1 VPKAS
6 DVKRTFLFVLIITLL
21 ALTGGFAGAQ
31 QATKVPRI
39 GYLGLDDPSSHL
51 FKSFRQGLREVGYT
65 EGQNIILEPRF
76 AYGNNWRLNGLA
88 AELVGLNV
96 NAIVTQNTPA
106 LNAARNA
113 TRTIPIVMVYL
124 GDPVAVGIVASRE
137 RPGGNVTG
145 VSGMATEL
153 GGKWLELLKETV
165 PGISR
170 VAVLWSAG
178 FEMEPTMKGMQA
190 TARSLGVE
198 LQSAQ
203 VKAYAAPLGFGYWR
217 GPGSRSI
224 GGAFN
229 WATRGQVGAF
239 ILLPSSILGENLDY
253 IADLGLKKR
262 LPGIFW
268 REDFAEAG
276 GLMAYGASQTEQFR
290 RAAFAVDKILKGA
303 KPAELPVE
311 LPTQFKLVI
320 NLKTAKE
327 IGVTIPPDMLMFADR
342 VIK

>member
-1 VPKAS
+1 MITRVPF
-6 DVKRTFLFVLIITLL
+6 FLIAVLL
-21 ALTGGFAGAQ
+21 ALSEGFAGAQ

-39 GYLGLDDPSSHL
+39 GYLGLDDPSSPL
-51 FKSFRQGLREVGYT
+51 FESFRQGLREVGYI
-65 EGQNIILEPRF
+65 EGQNIIVESRF
-76 AYGNNWRLNGLA
+76 ALGTAWRLTGLA
-88 AELVGLNV
+88 AELVRLNV
-96 NAIVTQNTPA
+96 NVIVAQGALA
-106 LNAARNA
+106 LNAARHA

-124 GDPVAVGIVASRE
+124 GDPAVAGIVASRD

-145 VSGMATEL
+145 VSGMTAEL

-198 LQSAQ
+198 LQTAE
-203 VKAYAAPLGFGYWR
+203 VKLFKPPFGWVA
-217 GPGSRSI
+217 GSV
-224 GGAFN
+224 GAAFN
-229 WATRGQVGAF
+229 WATRGQAGAF
-239 ILLPSSILGENLDY
+239 ILLPSSILSENLDY

-268 REDFAEAG
+268 RADFAEAG
-276 GLMAYGASQTEQFR
+276 GLMAYGASQTEQSR
-290 RAAFAVDKILKGA
+290 RAAYVVDKILKGA

-342 VIK
+342 IIK

>member
-1 VPKAS
+1 MPKAS
-6 DVKRTFLFVLIITLL
+6 DVKNIFLLVLIVSLL
-21 ALTGGFAGAQ
+21 ALSEGFAGAQ
-31 QATKVPRI
+31 QNKKVPRI
-39 GYLGLDDPSSHL
+39 GYLGLGDPSSAL
-51 FKSFRQGLREVGYT
+51 FKSFRQGLRELGYI
-65 EGQNIILEPRF
+65 EGQSIIIEPRF
-76 AYGNNWRLNGLA
+76 TYGNDWRLNRLA
-88 AELVGLNV
+88 AELAGLDV
-96 NAIVTQNTPA
+96 NAIVTQNTPP
-106 LNAARNA
+106 LSAAMHA

-165 PGISR
+165 PAISR
-170 VAVLWSAG
+170 VAVLWSRG
-178 FEMEPTMKGMQA
+178 FEKEPTMQGMEV
-190 TARSLGVE
+190 TARSIGVE
-198 LQSAQ
+198 LQPAE
-203 VKAYAAPLGFGYWR
+203 VKLFKPPFGLVR
-217 GPGSRSI
+217 GSVGA
-224 GGAFN
+224 AFN
-229 WATRGQVGAF
+229 WATRGQAGAF

-276 GLMAYGASQTEQFR
+276 GLMAYGANQMEQSR
-290 RAAFAVDKILKGA
+290 RAAYVVDKILKGA
-303 KPAELPVE
+303 NPAELPVE

-320 NLKTAKE
+320 NLRTAKE

>member
-1 VPKAS
+1 MAKAS
-6 DVKRTFLFVLIITLL
+6 DVKNIFLLVLIITLL
-21 ALTGGFAGAQ
+21 ALTAGLAGAQ
-31 QATKVPRI
+31 QTKKIPRI
-39 GYLGLDDPSSHL
+39 GYLGLDDPSSSL
-51 FKSFRQGLREVGYT
+51 FKSFRQGLREVGYI
-65 EGQNIILEPRF
+65 EGQSIIIEPRF
-76 AYGNNWRLNGLA
+76 AYGNDWRLNGLA
-88 AELVGLNV
+88 AELAGLNV
-96 NAIVTQNTPA
+96 NAIVTQSSPA

-145 VSGMATEL
+145 VSGMTTEL

-170 VAVLWSAG
+170 IAVLWSAG

-198 LQSAQ
+198 LESAE
-203 VKAYAAPLGFGYWR
+203 VKLLKPPFGFAGSHGR
-217 GPGSRSI
+217 PGSV
-224 GGAFN
+224 GAAFT
-229 WATRGQVGAF
+229 WATRGQAGAF
-239 ILLPSSILGENLDY
+239 VLLPSSILNDNLGY
-253 IADLGLKKR
+253 IAELALRRR

-268 REDFAEAG
+268 RADFAEAG
-276 GLMAYGASQTEQFR
+276 GLMSYGANEIEQSR
-290 RAAFAVDKILKGA
+290 RAAYVVDKILKGA
-303 KPAELPVE
+303 NPAELPVE

>member
-1 VPKAS
+1 
-6 DVKRTFLFVLIITLL
+6 VKNIFLLVLIITLL
-21 ALTGGFAGAQ
+21 ALTAGLAGAQ
-31 QATKVPRI
+31 QTKKIPRI
-39 GYLGLDDPSSHL
+39 GYLGLDDPSSSL

-76 AYGNNWRLNGLA
+76 AYGNDWRLNGLA
-88 AELVGLNV
+88 AELAGLNV
-96 NAIVTQNTPA
+96 NAIVTQSSPA

-113 TRTIPIVMVYL
+113 TRTIPIVMVVYV

-145 VSGMATEL
+145 MSGMTTEL

-165 PGISR
+165 PTISR

-217 GPGSRSI
+217 GNGSRSI

-229 WATRGQVGAF
+229 WATRGQTGAF

-276 GLMAYGASQTEQFR
+276 GLMAYGANQIEQSR
-290 RAAFAVDKILKGA
+290 RAAYVVDKILKGA

>member
-1 VPKAS
+1 MAKAN
-6 DVKRTFLFVLIITLL
+6 DVKRIFLLVLIITLL

-31 QATKVPRI
+31 QNKKVPRI
-39 GYLGLDDPSSHL
+39 GYLGLGDPSSAL
-51 FKSFRQGLREVGYT
+51 FKSFRQGLRELGYI
-65 EGQNIILEPRF
+65 EGQSIIIEPRF
-76 AYGNNWRLNGLA
+76 TYGNNWRLNGLA

-96 NAIVTQNTPA
+96 NAMVTQNTPA

-165 PGISR
+165 PAISR
-170 VAVLWSAG
+170 VAVLWSGG

-198 LQSAQ
+198 LQTAE
-203 VKAYAAPLGFGYWR
+203 VKRFKR
-217 GPGSRSI
+217 GSV

-229 WATRGQVGAF
+229 WATRGQAGAF
-239 ILLPSSILGENLDY
+239 ILLPSLILGENLDY

-276 GLMAYGASQTEQFR
+276 GLMAYGANQVEQSR
-290 RAAFAVDKILKGA
+290 RAAYVVDKILKGA
-303 KPAELPVE
+303 NPAELPVE

-327 IGVTIPPDMLMFADR
+327 IGVTIPPDVLMFADR